1 MKFWLS
7 LISIL
12 LYHTASAQF
21 EGQTYMST
29 TNAKVFKNGI
39 ERTLAWSGGFNNP
52 QISMADINNDNKPDL
67 VIYERFNKQVKT
79 FVNIGTAG
87 NPDYRYEPWYALNFP
102 TAYEY
107 LILADYNNDGIEDLF
122 DRGLTGFQ
130 VYRGYYDSEN
140 RLAFT
145 FYKAL
150 FYNNDSQSSGS
161 VNAYADPADIPAIY
175 DIDGDG
181 DLDFVGFY
189 AGGSR
194 LYYYRNMRVEDGLP
208 ADSIRIKLR
217 DRCWGKAFQDIY
229 RTYNLANSCSNNG
242 LAKQTEGSEH
252 TGNTLCAVDIDG
264 DGDADLL
271 NGNLA
276 FNDIQ
281 LLINGKAQSTN
292 GIDSFVSQDTLWQ
305 FYNNPTW
312 PAAFNLDIDDDGDK
326 DILITP
332 HADGFSDNYKTIAL
346 YRNTGSVNSPVFT
359 FQSDSF
365 LVDKTIDAG
374 TASRPLFY
382 DYDKDGKPDLFV
394 GSDGYFQN
402 GTLRSRISYYRNTST
417 VGNRSFDFQ
426 TDDFVNFSS
435 LMLRGSSPA
444 IGDLD
449 GDGKDDLVL
458 GQANGQLTMYTNTA
472 ASNTVQPIWANPA
485 VSIQHTGGFPIDVG
499 QAAAPVI
506 YDIDKDGRPDLLIGN
521 LTGYLVYYR
530 NITTTPGVLQ
540 LEFVNSQL
548 GDVKADPNVS
558 YIGYCTP
565 YIGKMDNTG
574 IEYIV
579 TGSESGRIY
588 RFTGFQTGDTT
599 IPYPMIDSAYS
610 WISLVGVRTSPAI
623 ADIDGDGMYEMA
635 IGNEYGGLFLFYQW
649 VNASVDNT
657 AAHAAI
663 VDLNVYPNP
672 ANDHIDIS
680 WNAMVNGEVN
690 VTLLNTAGQ
699 KVYSGSVSGRNNTRV
714 DIREL
719 PSGVYFCSVSCGSLR
734 SSRTISVVR

>member
-1 MKFWLS
+1 MKFPLS
-7 LISIL
+7 LILIL
-12 LYHTASAQF
+12 LCLTASAQF

-52 QISMADINNDNKPDL
+52 QMQMADLNNDGLQDL
-67 VIYERFNKQVKT
+67 VIYERYNKQVKT

-87 NPDYRYEPWYALNFP
+87 NPDYRYDPWYVLTFP
-102 TAYEY
+102 AASEY

-122 DRGLTGFQ
+122 ERGITGFQ
-130 VYRGYYDSEN
+130 VHRGYYDNNN

-150 FYNNDSQSSGS
+150 FYNNDSQSSGW

-217 DRCWGKAFQDIY
+217 DRCWGKAFQGIY
-229 RTYNLANSCSNNG
+229 RAYDLDNSCSNAG
-242 LAKQTEGSEH
+242 LAKETEGAH

-271 NGNLA
+271 NGNLS

-281 LLINGKAQSTN
+281 LLVNGKAQSTN
-292 GIDSFVSQDTLWQ
+292 GIDSFIAQDTLWQ

-312 PAAFNLDIDDDGDK
+312 PSAFNLDIDDDGDK
-326 DILITP
+326 DILISP

-346 YRNTGSVNSPVFT
+346 YRNTGTVNSPIFT
-359 FQSDSF
+359 FQSDTF
-365 LVDKTIDAG
+365 LVDKTIDVG

-402 GTLRSRISYYRNTST
+402 GVLRSRISYYRNTST
-417 VGNRSFDFQ
+417 VGSPSFDFQ
-426 TDDFVNFSS
+426 TDDFINFSS
-435 LMLRGSSPA
+435 LTLRGSSPA

-458 GQANGQLTMYTNTA
+458 GQTNGQLTMYTNTA
-472 ASNTVQPIWANPA
+472 ASNTVQPVWANPV
-485 VSIQHTGGFPIDVG
+485 VSIEDKDGFLIDVG
-499 QAAAPVI
+499 QSAAPVI
-506 YDIDKDGRPDLLIGN
+506 YDIDQDGRPDLLIGN

-530 NITTTPGVLQ
+530 NVTTTPGVLQ
-540 LEFVNSQL
+540 LEFVNNQL
-548 GDVKADPNVS
+548 GGVKADPQVS
-558 YIGYCTP
+558 FIGYCTP
-565 YIGKMDNTG
+565 YIGVMDNTG
-574 IEYIV
+574 IEYIM

-588 RFTGFQTGDTT
+588 RYTGFQSGNTAAQ
-599 IPYPMIDSAYS
+599 YPMIDSAYS
-610 WISLVGVRTSPAI
+610 WISYVGVRTAPAI
-623 ADIDGDGMYEMA
+623 ADIDGDGMYDMA
-635 IGNEYGGLFLFYQW
+635 IGNEFGGLFLYYQW
-649 VNASVDNT
+649 VNASVDDTRAN
-657 AAHAAI
+657 AI

-672 ANDHIDIS
+672 ASNYIDIS
-680 WNAMVNGEVN
+680 WNTLVKGEVTI
-690 VTLLNTAGQ
+690 TLLNTVGQ
-699 KVYSGSVSGRNNTRV
+699 KIHATRVSGRNNMRV
-714 DIREL
+714 DIKDL
-719 PSGVYFCSVSCGSLR
+719 PAGIYFCTVSSGSLR
-734 SSRTISVVR
+734 SSRTISVIR